1 MRETSN
7 VKRQTS
13 DTVSL
18 FVTRYSLLDYLLAL
32 ASAMF
37 AAALY
42 LRTLAPGVL
51 GGDSGEFQFAAWLGG
66 FAHPTGYPLY
76 LLLGYLWTHLL
87 PIADAAW
94 RMNAFSALWGA
105 VAVGLLYL
113 LALRML
119 QITTQARWPAAI
131 SRLLALLAAAI
142 FAVTPTIWSQAV
154 VAEVYTLNAA
164 LIIAILLALVTWAAR
179 GRMSA
184 LYVTAFVFG
193 LSLAHHRTTLLWIP
207 AIATFVW
214 LANRQRDASQRL
226 TLSLRR
232 LVILSLLVLAPLLL
246 YLTIP
251 LTAPQTPYMHVQ
263 VGPNQTLDLY
273 KPTLDG
279 FLNYVTG
286 REFESEFRA
295 PVDALGRVMPSLRLL
310 AGEVTWLGV
319 LLGVLGLIWLARRS
333 RPLLALT
340 GLGFLTLFVFNLF
353 YGIGDIAVYYI
364 PLYALWTVWI
374 ACGVAGIIAAVRRGL
389 RRTEDGRRTT
399 DDGRPLPSS
408 LSPGHLVT
416 LSLCLLAFLLPIYLL
431 LTHFAQADQSRNTA
445 ARAFW
450 EATLAQPIPQNAIL
464 VSNDRD
470 EMMPL
475 WYMQYVEGR
484 RPDLTGLFP
493 LIQPT
498 PDWADVGATT
508 DSALRS
514 GRPVLLIKEMPGL
527 DVKFQLAPEG
537 KLVSVLGPAASGQPN
552 RPAEARFGTP
562 ARPAPSA

>member
-1 MRETSN
+1 
-7 VKRQTS
+7 
-13 DTVSL
+13 
-18 FVTRYSLLDYLLAL
+18 
-32 ASAMF
+32 MF

-87 PIADAAW
+87 PFGDAAW

-119 QITTQARWPAAI
+119 QMTAPAGWPVAI

-142 FAVTPTIWSQAV
+142 FAVTPTFWSQAV

-179 GRMSA
+179 GRIERA
-184 LYVTAFVFG
+184 LFRRIPLWAEPGPPPDDAPVDPG
-193 LSLAHHRTTLLWIP
+193 HR
-207 AIATFVW
+207 
-214 LANRQRDASQRL
+214 
-226 TLSLRR
+226 SLRMADACSNTQHNR
-232 LVILSLLVLAPLLL
+232 PFAHSPIRRFILSLLVLAPLLL

-251 LTAPQTPYMHVQ
+251 LTAPQTPYVHVQ

-295 PVDALGRVMPSLRLL
+295 PADALGRVMPSLRLL
-310 AGEVTWLGV
+310 AGEVTWIGV

-364 PLYALWTVWI
+364 PLYALWALWI
-374 ACGVAGIIAAVRRGL
+374 ACGVAGIIAVLETVIARRAERISSPTL
-389 RRTEDGRRTT
+389 
-399 DDGRPLPSS
+399 PLSH
-408 LSPGHLVT
+408 SPRL
-416 LSLCLLAFLLPIYLL
+416 LCF
-431 LTHFAQADQSRNTA
+431 
-445 ARAFW
+445 
-450 EATLAQPIPQNAIL
+450 L
-464 VSNDRD
+464 VSS
-470 EMMPL
+470 P
-475 WYMQYVEGR
+475 
-484 RPDLTGLFP
+484 
-493 LIQPT
+493 
-498 PDWADVGATT
+498 
-508 DSALRS
+508 SCSRS
-514 GRPVLLIKEMPGL
+514 
-527 DVKFQLAPEG
+527 
-537 KLVSVLGPAASGQPN
+537 
-552 RPAEARFGTP
+552 TCC
-562 ARPAPSA
+562 